1 MNPAEFEMVED
12 LSMLLHLNEA
22 SVLHT
27 LRRRYDH
34 WMIYV
39 CISTLP
45 GKSHLELILAMPQP
59 LPVIFYI

>member
-1 MNPAEFEMVED
+1 MNPVELEMVED

-39 CISTLP
+39 CI
-45 GKSHLELILAMPQP
+45 
-59 LPVIFYI
+59 Y